1 MPVVVI
7 APRARALI
15 GLTLA
20 AAVAL
25 EGRRGMAA
33 PDRMAVLVVADDDA
47 LADNLAE
54 VAISHLAK
62 GGGGELVG
70 VRELRGRLPEA
81 QTSESLRACLSRPTC
96 LADLGAAAGAGRAVI
111 GDVRREGN
119 GFRIDLSLTDLR
131 TGTADAR
138 VSDATATSEVG
149 LIAAVRHGL
158 DELLARVT
166 PAPAA
171 PVAALPAAAP
181 SPSAGRGDGGP
192 PAAATAVA
200 PAVDLSA
207 EASVPR
213 ARHRSALPYLA
224 VGTSACAV
232 VSFSAAAVAGLFAI
246 SGLNGNNRAELQT
259 DLNRHDQYATTANV
273 LLGVGTA
280 CAAVAAF
287 SLYRWWRS
295 DRNVASHAG
304 GEAPAAP

>member
-1 MPVVVI
+1 
-7 APRARALI
+7 
-15 GLTLA
+15 
-20 AAVAL
+20 
-25 EGRRGMAA
+25 
-33 PDRMAVLVVADDDA
+33 
-47 LADNLAE
+47 
-54 VAISHLAK
+54 
-62 GGGGELVG
+62 
-70 VRELRGRLPEA
+70 
-81 QTSESLRACLSRPTC
+81 
-96 LADLGAAAGAGRAVI
+96 
-111 GDVRREGN
+111 
-119 GFRIDLSLTDLR
+119 
-131 TGTADAR
+131 
-138 VSDATATSEVG
+138 
-149 LIAAVRHGL
+149 
-158 DELLARVT
+158 
-166 PAPAA
+166 
-171 PVAALPAAAP
+171 
-181 SPSAGRGDGGP
+181 
-192 PAAATAVA
+192 VA

-213 ARHRSALPYLA
+213 ARHGSALPYLA